1 MLSQYVIILGQ
12 EYWKTAKI
20 TPPII
25 IKLLLGHL
33 SILIIEKELLGNCWR
48 CSSSKICVEFPKEIC
63 IGFEVC
69 MMK

>member
-1 MLSQYVIILGQ
+1 MLSQYVVILGQ

-33 SILIIEKELLGNCWR
+33 SILIIEKELLGNR
-48 CSSSKICVEFPKEIC
+48 AITRHGDSPIVS
-63 IGFEVC
+63 
-69 MMK
+69 

>member
-1 MLSQYVIILGQ
+1 MLSQYVVILGQ

-33 SILIIEKELLGNCWR
+33 SVLIIEKELLGT
-48 CSSSKICVEFPKEIC
+48 
-63 IGFEVC
+63 IGDALAPRFV
-69 MMK
+69 